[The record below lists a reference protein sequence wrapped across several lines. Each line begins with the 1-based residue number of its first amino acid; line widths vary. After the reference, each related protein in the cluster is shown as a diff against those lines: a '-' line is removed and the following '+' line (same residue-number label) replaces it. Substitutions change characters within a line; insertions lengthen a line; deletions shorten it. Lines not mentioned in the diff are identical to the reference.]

1 MHTLGE
7 LESALKN
14 AIAVYERAISEE
26 KAMTAEFERSAVTV
40 SPARFAELQ
49 AALDQKRLIVA
60 TALNDKN
67 QIQSELDPVRIAED
81 QRLQREAAR
90 AELATAEAAQKEAAN
105 ALNAKRGQCF
115 QLQQEIPKETEQL
128 YGLMRKCADLRARIG
143 Y

>member
-14 AIAVYERAISEE
+14 AITVYERELSEE
-26 KAMTAEFERSAVTV
+26 KSMSAEFERSAVTV
-40 SPARFAELQ
+40 SPARFVELQ

-60 TALNDKN
+60 SALKEKN
-67 QIQSELDPVRIAED
+67 RIQAELDPVRIAED

-90 AELATAEAAQKEAAN
+90 AQLATAEAEQKAAAD

-115 QLQQEIPKETEQL
+115 QLQQEIPKETERL

>member
-14 AIAVYERAISEE
+14 ATARYERELSEE

-49 AALDQKRLIVA
+49 AQLDQKRLIVA
-60 TALNDKN
+60 SALKDKN
-67 QIQSELDPVRIAED
+67 EIQTEFDPVRIAED

-90 AELATAEAAQKEAAN
+90 VQLATAEAEQKAAAD

>member
-14 AIAVYERAISEE
+14 ATARYERELSEE
-26 KAMTAEFERSAVTV
+26 KAMTAEFERSALTA

-49 AALDQKRLIVA
+49 ATLDQKRLIVA
-60 TALNDKN
+60 SALKEKN
-67 QIQSELDPVRIAED
+67 RIQADIDPVRIVED

-90 AELATAEAAQKEAAN
+90 AQLATAEAEQKAAAD